1 MPDGIFAGHA
11 RIQDELSAVGE
22 TLRRVTAEI
31 QSGSRSHGSGV
42 IWSEDGLVVTNAHV
56 VRGGEPLVRL
66 WDGRALPALIVNRD
80 PSRDLAALRISA
92 RGLTHA
98 VPAESRDL
106 TAGALVLAMGHPL
119 GVRGALALGVL
130 HSAPA
135 HGRGTRPRWVRAD
148 VRLAPGNSGGPLA
161 DARGHVLGIN
171 TMIVDGLAYA
181 VPSDAVARFLEGDAT
196 RATLGALL
204 RPATLRAGGL
214 GYVVLRVLPG
224 GAAAEAALTV
234 GDVLTA
240 IGGIPFNG
248 PDALPG
254 ALGEAR
260 PGDRLRLQFV
270 RGFERLEREVLLRD
284 AAGRTRA
291 A

>member
-1 MPDGIFAGHA
+1 MPDGAFAGHA

-31 QSGSRSHGSGV
+31 RSGSRSHGSGV

-130 HSAPA
+130 HNAPA

-171 TMIVDGLAYA
+171 TMIVGGLAYA

-224 GAAAEAALTV
+224 GAAAEAALAV

-270 RGFERLEREVLLRD
+270 RGFERLEREVVLRD